1 MQTTERGRTVQN
13 ETVREWYALLGDAS
27 ERAMIRLSGE
37 TEVYIAY
44 LLTHYVNRI
53 DLGHGVHAEA
63 FLRAYE
69 RKGRAR
75 QDSLRDAGDQCLL
88 CAGLFPN
95 RAERLNISPAYVIRI
110 GQEAYRTI
118 SEDPTCALRDF
129 FRELSVSFLP
139 AVRVLRK
146 ARGIWEHRVL
156 M

>member
-1 MQTTERGRTVQN
+1 MQNRI
-13 ETVREWYALLGDAS
+13 VREWYALLGDAS
-27 ERAMIRLSGE
+27 ERAMVRLPGE

-44 LLTHYVNRI
+44 LLAHYMDRI
-53 DLGHGVHAEA
+53 DLGHVVHAEA
-63 FLRAYE
+63 FLRAHE
-69 RKGRAR
+69 RKGKIR

-95 RAERLNISPAYVIRI
+95 RTEYLNVSPAYVIRI
-110 GQEAYRTI
+110 GQEAYKTI
-118 SEDPTCALRDF
+118 SDDPACALQDL

-146 ARGIWEHRVL
+146 ARGVWNDRVL